1 MKGPTCFAVIMA
13 GGAGTRFWPRSRQSH
28 PKQLLPIV
36 TARSMLQDTVE
47 RALSIVPP
55 ERILVVT
62 TANLRA
68 AVRRQLP
75 DVPGRNV
82 IAEPAGRNTAACIGL
97 AAVRVVRE
105 DPHGTMIVL
114 PADHVVTDLSA
125 FRTALRTAAALG
137 SRGHLVTIGITPSG
151 PETGYGYIEC
161 GQALRFRGAQCAWV
175 KSFTEKPTRR
185 RAERFLANGRYLWN
199 SGIFAW
205 RAGVILSAIDAHIPP
220 LGRGLARIGTAIGG
234 RREGAVLRRIYPTL
248 PAISIDYG
256 ILERAEQAVVVRG
269 RFGWS
274 DVGSW
279 AAMEDVWGV
288 KAAGGN
294 AVQGRA
300 VAVDAHGCVVSA
312 PERVVALCGVDD
324 LIVVDAH
331 DTVLVCH
338 KSRAQDIRMVVQEL
352 ERRGLRRLL

>member
-1 MKGPTCFAVIMA
+1 MTGATCFAVIMA
-13 GGAGTRFWPRSRQSH
+13 GGAGTRFWPRSRQDH
-28 PKQLLPIV
+28 PKQLLPIA

-62 TANLRA
+62 TSNLRA
-68 AVRRQLP
+68 AVGRQLP

-82 IAEPAGRNTAACIGL
+82 IAEPVGRNTAACIGL
-97 AAVRVVRE
+97 AATRVAHE
-105 DPHGTMIVL
+105 DPDGTMIVL
-114 PADHVVTDLSA
+114 PADHVITNPSA
-125 FRTALRTAAALG
+125 FRAAMRTAAALG
-137 SRGHLVTIGITPSG
+137 SLGHLVTIGITPSG

-161 GQALRFRGAQCAWV
+161 GRPLRFRGRQCAWV
-175 KSFTEKPTRR
+175 ESFTEKPARR
-185 RAERFLANGRYLWN
+185 RAERFLASGRYLWN

-205 RAGVILSAIDAHIPP
+205 RASVILGAIDTHIPQ
-220 LGRGLARIGTAIGG
+220 LGRGLARIRTAIG
-234 RREGAVLRRIYPTL
+234 RRNESAVLRRVYPRL

-256 ILERAEQAVVVRG
+256 ILERVAQVVVVRG
-269 RFGWS
+269 HFGWS

-279 AAMEDVWGV
+279 AAMENVWGV
-288 KAAGGN
+288 KGSGGN

-331 DTVLVCH
+331 DAVLVCH